1 MEKQTY
7 AIYVAGELQSY
18 QVRAFN
24 IRDAILIIKGRLLEL
39 DYRSEITRVEVYN
52 ESLLCTE
59 AYNNIEIKVKY
70 EEVY

>member
-1 MEKQTY
+1 MAKKTY
-7 AIYVAGELQSY
+7 TIYVAGELQPY

-24 IRDAILIIKGRLLEL
+24 IRDAILIIKGKLLEL

-59 AYNNIEIKVKY
+59 SYNNIEIKVKY
-70 EEVY
+70 EEMY